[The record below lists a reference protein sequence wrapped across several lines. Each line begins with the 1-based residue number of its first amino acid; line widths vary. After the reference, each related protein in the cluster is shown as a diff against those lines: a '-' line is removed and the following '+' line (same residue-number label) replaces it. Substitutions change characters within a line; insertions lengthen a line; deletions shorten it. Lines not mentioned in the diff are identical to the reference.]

1 MSFFTRSMS
10 CSTSPM
16 EVELRLPPLSTP
28 QKSSLA
34 TTFGTT
40 AKKNNKNIARYQRTL
55 KRNTEKAPAHHKVT
69 GVFLCPYR
77 TRAAPRI
84 FPSIASRTWAKH
96 KKVPN
101 FWLHFRFSRG
111 NDRREQAKHVI
122 FQNKSYF
129 TGKLLGILLRKNY
142 IRNVLTP

>member
-40 AKKNNKNIARYQRTL
+40 AKKENKNIARYQRALT
-55 KRNTEKAPAHHKVT
+55 RNTEKAPAHHKVT

-77 TRAAPRI
+77 TRAAHLSLDRLT
-84 FPSIASRTWAKH
+84 RLGETQ
-96 KKVPN
+96 KVPN

>member
-1 MSFFTRSMS
+1 M
-10 CSTSPM
+10 
-16 EVELRLPPLSTP
+16 
-28 QKSSLA
+28 
-34 TTFGTT
+34 
-40 AKKNNKNIARYQRTL
+40 
-55 KRNTEKAPAHHKVT
+55 T

-77 TRAAPRI
+77 TRAAHFSLDRLT
-84 FPSIASRTWAKH
+84 RLGKTQ
-96 KKVPN
+96 KVPN
-101 FWLHFRFSRG
+101 FWLHFSFSRG

>member
-1 MSFFTRSMS
+1 
-10 CSTSPM
+10 
-16 EVELRLPPLSTP
+16 
-28 QKSSLA
+28 LA

-40 AKKNNKNIARYQRTL
+40 AKKDNKNIARYQRTL
-55 KRNTEKAPAHHKVT
+55 TRNTEKAPAHHKVT

-77 TRAAPRI
+77 TRAAPLSLDRL
-84 FPSIASRTWAKH
+84 TH
-96 KKVPN
+96 LGETQKVPY

-111 NDRREQAKHVI
+111 NDRREQAKHAI